1 MYLCVV
7 NSRNGFWD
15 CGLGCALKGV
25 ESEVIVVPWV
35 SSCMGFVPEGSSMSS
50 RGRSPR
56 VQIPYSIVQVICAI
70 ALL

>member
-7 NSRNGFWD
+7 NSRIRLWVRVCIEGSI
-15 CGLGCALKGV
+15 
-25 ESEVIVVPWV
+25 ESKVIVVPWV

-56 VQIPYSIVQVICAI
+56 VQIPYSIVQVTCAI